1 MKTTSYTS
9 LCLLVLVVIGTT
21 LEAQPVFAK
30 APRSS
35 AKPSSKKAST
45 ASAQQVIDAAEAGDL
60 LKVQAL
66 LTAGADVNAK
76 NEVGGTALMD
86 ASRNGHK
93 EIVKALIAKGADVN
107 AKDNEG
113 RNTALFYAA
122 SHGHQD
128 VVKALKQ
135 AGAR

>member
-1 MKTTSYTS
+1 
-9 LCLLVLVVIGTT
+9 
-21 LEAQPVFAK
+21 
-30 APRSS
+30 
-35 AKPSSKKAST
+35 
-45 ASAQQVIDAAEAGDL
+45 
-60 LKVQAL
+60 
-66 LTAGADVNAK
+66 
-76 NEVGGTALMD
+76 MD